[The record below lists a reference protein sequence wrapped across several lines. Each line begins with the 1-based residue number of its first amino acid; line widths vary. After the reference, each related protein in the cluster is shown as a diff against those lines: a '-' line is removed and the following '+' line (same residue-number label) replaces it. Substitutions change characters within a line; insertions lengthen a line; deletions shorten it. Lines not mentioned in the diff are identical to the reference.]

1 MSNVFV
7 PSSIRDKATRDT
19 FIAVVKELNSVKTV
33 TTSATDPSIYT
44 PGKPGDVIFSESSNS
59 IWVFSGSSWVLA
71 ADNTTTAT
79 VTLFNKNN
87 VTSAPALP
95 TGSFVYTFSSSALT
109 GAGFNGWSQTPPSLD
124 KGEYLWSIQAPAVSA
139 LTTDTINANEF
150 SAPAII
156 GIGGEDGLAGNFSD
170 LQGAIAQTQIP
181 TGIIDSTRLA
191 NNAVIAS
198 KISANAVGANA
209 IAANAI
215 TADKINVSSLD
226 AISANLGSITVGSAN
241 IGNLAV
247 QNSNID
253 NLAVDTIKVANDS
266 ITRQEFTSFAT
277 QTGGGPYS
285 FSFNTSMTFTGSI
298 IALAT
303 VQMFGTSSASS
314 SVTFRLSIDGTQ
326 KVGISIGGNHC
337 LGLQTM
343 SGGADVSTGSRN
355 ITVTVDSISG
365 VTSPSAKCQLTIFR
379 RFK

>member
-79 VTLFNKNN
+79 VTLFTKNS

-109 GAGFNGWSQTPPSLD
+109 GSGFNGWSQTPPSLD
-124 KGEYLWSIQAPAVSA
+124 KGEYLWSIQAPAVSS

-191 NNAVIAS
+191 DSAVIAS

-209 IAANAI
+209 IAANVI
-215 TADKINVSSLD
+215 TGDKLAANSIITNSAQINNSV
-226 AISANLGSITVGSAN
+226 I
-241 IGNLAV
+241 
-247 QNSNID
+247 QNANID

-277 QTGGGPYS
+277 QTGSGPYS

-326 KVGISIGGNHC
+326 KVGINIGGNHC

>member
-1 MSNVFV
+1 MSNVFI

-19 FIAVVKELNSVKTV
+19 FIAVVKELNTVKTV

-44 PGKPGDVIFSESSNS
+44 PGRPGDVIFSESSNS
-59 IWVFSGSSWVLA
+59 IWVFSGTTWVLA

-79 VTLFNKNN
+79 VTLFNKSS
-87 VTSAPALP
+87 VVSAPALP
-95 TGSFVYTFSSSALT
+95 TGSFTYTFSSSVLS
-109 GAGFNGWSQTPPSLD
+109 GSGLNGWAQTPPSLN

-139 LTTDTINANEF
+139 LTTDTVNATEF

-181 TGIIDSTRLA
+181 AGIIDSTRIA
-191 NNAVIAS
+191 NDAVIAS

-209 IAANAI
+209 IAANVITGDKLAANSIITSSAQINSAI
-215 TADKINVSSLD
+215 IQS
-226 AISANLGSITVGSAN
+226 GN
-241 IGNLAV
+241 I
-247 QNSNID
+247 Q
-253 NLAVDTIKVANDS
+253 NLAVDTIKVANDA

-277 QTGGGPYS
+277 QSGVGPYS

-298 IALAT
+298 IAIAT

-314 SVTFRLSIDGTQ
+314 SAIFTLSIDGSQ
-326 KVGISIGGNHC
+326 KVGINIGGNHC
-337 LGLQTM
+337 LGLHTM
-343 SGGADVSTGSRN
+343 SGGANVSTGSRN
-355 ITVTVDSISG
+355 ITVTVNSISG
-365 VTSPSAKCQLTIFR
+365 VTSPSATCQITVFR